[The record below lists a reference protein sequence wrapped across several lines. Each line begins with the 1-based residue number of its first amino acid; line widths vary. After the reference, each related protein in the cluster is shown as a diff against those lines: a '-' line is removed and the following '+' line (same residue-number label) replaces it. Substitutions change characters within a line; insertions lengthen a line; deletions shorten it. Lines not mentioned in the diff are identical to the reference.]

1 MTALIFTPSSFI
13 FARRNNN
20 PLLLS
25 LKFFS
30 FQMPFI
36 DVHTGKKAGGGG
48 GEGEAYL
55 TVNAVLLARK
65 IEDLQN
71 DSY

>member
-25 LKFFS
+25 LKCFS

-36 DVHTGKKAGGGG
+36 DVHTGKKAGGG